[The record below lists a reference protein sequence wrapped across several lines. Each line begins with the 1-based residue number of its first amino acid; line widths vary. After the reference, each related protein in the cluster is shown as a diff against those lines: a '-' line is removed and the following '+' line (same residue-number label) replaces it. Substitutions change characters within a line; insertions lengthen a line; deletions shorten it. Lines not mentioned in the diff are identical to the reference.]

1 MGVRTGD
8 LSCVDQAT
16 EATDPG
22 TALALSCRSPS
33 RVPNHLIR
41 TKMMKLSTLMVHA
54 AARPQPHTGA
64 VADSIHLSTTFVHAP
79 DGQRAAAGLEYQR
92 EAHPNAIAL
101 EEALSLVEGGAQT
114 LSFASGMAAISALMH
129 AMETPGDVLIGS
141 DVYQGTRSL
150 AREFLVPAGWRLHE
164 IDHGSAAFAAAIGAD
179 TRLVWLETPSN
190 PLLAVGDIAAT
201 ALLCKAHGALLV
213 VDNTFA
219 SPALQNP
226 LKHGADVVMHS
237 TTKYLG
243 GHSDVMGGALVFAAG
258 GALFERAAHFRHLH
272 GALLP
277 PFSAWL
283 TLRGLRTLAV
293 RVERHAA
300 NAQRIA
306 EYLATCGQIER
317 VNYPGL
323 PSHPNHAVAA
333 RQMRAFGGM
342 LSIQMRGGRAAALA
356 VAGRVRLF
364 TNATSLGGVESL
376 IEHRASVEGK
386 QPVTADNLL
395 RLSVGLE
402 DADDL
407 IADLKQA
414 LDGA

>member
-1 MGVRTGD
+1 
-8 LSCVDQAT
+8 
-16 EATDPG
+16 
-22 TALALSCRSPS
+22 
-33 RVPNHLIR
+33 
-41 TKMMKLSTLMVHA
+41 MKLSTLMVHA
-54 AARPQPHTGA
+54 AARPQPETAA

-79 DGQRAAAGLEYQR
+79 DGTRAQAGLEYQR
-92 EAHPNAIAL
+92 EAHPNALAL
-101 EEALSLVEGGAQT
+101 EGALTQVEYGAASLC
-114 LSFASGMAAISALMH
+114 FASGMAAISALMH
-129 AMETPGDVLIGS
+129 ALEEPGEVLMGT
-141 DVYQGTRSL
+141 DLYQGTRTL
-150 AREFLVPAGWRLHE
+150 AREFLAPAGWNVLE
-164 IDHGSAAFAAAIGAD
+164 VDYASDQFAAAIGPL

-190 PLLAVGDIAAT
+190 PLLAVGDIAQA

-226 LKHGADVVMHS
+226 LLLGADVVMHS

-243 GHSDVMGGALVFAAG
+243 GHSDVMGGALVFARAD
-258 GALFERAAHFRHLH
+258 ALFERVAHFRHLH

-283 TLRGLRTLAV
+283 TLRGLRTLSV
-293 RVERHAA
+293 RVERHAQ
-300 NAQRIA
+300 NAQRVA
-306 EYLATCGQIER
+306 EYLATRKEIER

-323 PSHPNHAVAA
+323 PSHPNHTVAA

-342 LSIQMRGGRAAALA
+342 LSMQLRGGRAAALA

-364 TNATSLGGVESL
+364 ANATSLGGVESL

-386 QPVTADNLL
+386 NPVTADNLL
-395 RLSVGLE
+395 RLSIGLE

-407 IADLKQA
+407 IADLAQA
-414 LDGA
+414 LDGLL

>member
-1 MGVRTGD
+1 
-8 LSCVDQAT
+8 
-16 EATDPG
+16 
-22 TALALSCRSPS
+22 
-33 RVPNHLIR
+33 
-41 TKMMKLSTLMVHA
+41 MKHDTLMVHA
-54 AARPQPHTGA
+54 AARPQPETAA
-64 VADSIHLSTTFVHAP
+64 VADSIHLSTTFAHEP
-79 DGQRAAAGLEYQR
+79 DGRRAAAGLEYQR

-101 EEALSLVEGGAQT
+101 EQALSLVEGGAQT

-129 AMETPGDVLIGS
+129 AIDGPGEVLIGT

-150 AREFLVPAGWRLHE
+150 CREFLAPRGLMVRE
-164 IDHGSAAFAAAIGAD
+164 VDHADARAFAAAVTAL

-190 PLLAVGDIAAT
+190 PLLAVGDIALT
-201 ALLCKAHGALLV
+201 ALACKRHGALLV

-226 LKHGADVVMHS
+226 IAHGADVVMHS

-243 GHSDVMGGALVFAAG
+243 GHSDVMGGALVFARGDAG
-258 GALFERAAHFRHLH
+258 FERVAHFRHLH

-293 RVERHAA
+293 RIERHAA
-300 NAQRIA
+300 NAARVA
-306 EYLATCGQIER
+306 EYLSTRREVER

-323 PSHPNHAVAA
+323 ANHPNHDVAA

-342 LSIQMRGGRAAALA
+342 LSVQMRGGRDAALR
-356 VAGRVRLF
+356 VAAGVRLF

-376 IEHRASVEGK
+376 IEHRASVEGPA
-386 QPVTADNLL
+386 PVTAANLL
-395 RLSVGLE
+395 RLSIGLE
-402 DADDL
+402 DAEDL
-407 IADLKQA
+407 IADLAQA
-414 LDGA
+414 LDAL

>member
-1 MGVRTGD
+1 MK
-8 LSCVDQAT
+8 
-16 EATDPG
+16 
-22 TALALSCRSPS
+22 
-33 RVPNHLIR
+33 PN
-41 TKMMKLSTLMVHA
+41 TLMVHA
-54 AARPQPHTGA
+54 GARPQPETAA
-64 VADSIHLSTTFVHAP
+64 VADSIHLSTTFVHAA
-79 DGQRAAAGLEYQR
+79 DGKRAEAGLEYQR

-101 EEALSLVEGGAQT
+101 EHALTLVEKGAET
-114 LSFASGMAAISALMH
+114 LCFASGMAAISALMH
-129 AMETPGDVLIGS
+129 AIEGKGEVLIGS

-150 AREFLVPAGWRLHE
+150 AREFLIPQGWQLRE
-164 IDHGSAAFAAAIGAD
+164 VDHASADFGAAINAR

-190 PLLAVGDIAAT
+190 PLLAVGDIAAA

-226 LKHGADVVMHS
+226 LTLGADVVMHS

-243 GHSDVMGGALVFAAG
+243 GHSDVMGGALVFARKD
-258 GALFERAAHFRHLH
+258 ALFERAAHFRHLH

-293 RVERHAA
+293 RVERHAE
-300 NAQRIA
+300 NAMCVAQ
-306 EYLATCGQIER
+306 YLATRSELER

-323 PSHPNHAVAA
+323 ASHPNHAIAA

-342 LSIQMRGGRAAALA
+342 LSLQMRGGRAAALA
-356 VAGRVRLF
+356 VAGRVQLF

-376 IEHRASVEGK
+376 IEHRASVEGAH
-386 QPVTADNLL
+386 PVTADNLL

-402 DADDL
+402 DAEDL

-414 LDGA
+414 LDEGRAR

>member
-1 MGVRTGD
+1 
-8 LSCVDQAT
+8 
-16 EATDPG
+16 
-22 TALALSCRSPS
+22 
-33 RVPNHLIR
+33 
-41 TKMMKLSTLMVHA
+41 MKLSTLMVHA
-54 AARPQPHTGA
+54 AARPQPETAA

-79 DGQRAAAGLEYQR
+79 DGTRAAAGLEYQR
-92 EAHPNAIAL
+92 EAHPNALAL
-101 EEALSLVEGGAQT
+101 EGALAQVEYGAASLC
-114 LSFASGMAAISALMH
+114 FATGMAAISALMH
-129 AMETPGDVLIGS
+129 ALEEPGEVLIGS
-141 DVYQGTRSL
+141 DLYQGTRIL
-150 AREFLVPAGWRLHE
+150 AREFLAPAGWTVLE
-164 IDHGSAAFAAAIGAD
+164 VDHASEQFAAAIGPL

-226 LKHGADVVMHS
+226 LRLGADVVMHS

-243 GHSDVMGGALVFAAG
+243 GHSDVMGGALVFARND
-258 GALFERAAHFRHLH
+258 ALFERVSHFRHLH

-293 RVERHAA
+293 RVERHVQ
-300 NAQRIA
+300 NAQRVA
-306 EYLATCGQIER
+306 DYLATRAEIER

-342 LSIQMRGGRAAALA
+342 LSFQMRGGRSAALM
-356 VAGRVRLF
+356 VAGGMRLF

-376 IEHRASVEGK
+376 VEHRASVEGK
-386 QPVTADNLL
+386 HPVTADNLL
-395 RLSVGLE
+395 RLSIGLE
-402 DADDL
+402 DAEDL
-407 IADLKQA
+407 IADLAQA
-414 LDGA
+414 LDAVT

>member
-1 MGVRTGD
+1 
-8 LSCVDQAT
+8 
-16 EATDPG
+16 
-22 TALALSCRSPS
+22 
-33 RVPNHLIR
+33 
-41 TKMMKLSTLMVHA
+41 MKLSTLMVHA
-54 AARPQPHTGA
+54 AASPQPETAA
-64 VADSIHLSTTFVHAP
+64 VADSIHLSTTFMHAP
-79 DGQRAAAGLEYQR
+79 DGRRAAAGLEYQR
-92 EAHPNAIAL
+92 EAHPNAITLERAL
-101 EEALSLVEGGAQT
+101 ALVEGGAQA
-114 LSFASGMAAISALMH
+114 LCFASGMAAISALMH
-129 AMETPGDVLIGS
+129 AIQGSGEVLIGT
-141 DVYQGTRSL
+141 DIYQGTRSL
-150 AREFLVPAGWRLHE
+150 AREFLAPAGWHVRE
-164 IDHGSAAFAAAIGAD
+164 VDHASAEFAAAIGPR
-179 TRLVWLETPSN
+179 THLVWLETPSN
-190 PLLAVGDIAAT
+190 PLLTVGDIAAI

-213 VDNTFA
+213 VDNTYA

-226 LKHGADVVMHS
+226 LAFGADVVMHS

-243 GHSDVMGGALVFAAG
+243 GHSDVMGGALVFARAD
-258 GALFERAAHFRHLH
+258 ALFDRAAHFRHLH

-293 RVERHAA
+293 RVERHAS
-300 NAQRIA
+300 NALRVA
-306 EYLATCGQIER
+306 EYLATRSEIER

-323 PSHPNHAVAA
+323 CSHPNHAIAA

-342 LSIQMRGGRAAALA
+342 LSFQMRAGRAAALG
-356 VAGRVRLF
+356 VAGRVQLF

-376 IEHRASVEGK
+376 IEHRASVEGT